1 MSATAPSQCP
11 SVCLGQWPSS
21 HLGSGHQLPSQTQ
34 RPQAHLAERSIFAGA
49 AHSLVVQVTARR
61 AGRERGLP
69 RAGGHVRGMFWGAA
83 PTRDMETGKRAVGE
97 RGKKQA
103 PTKAAKIRRDRR
115 ALLSDAAPAPP
126 THLSADWLPGH
137 DVCRTKFLVQSDH
150 WRIL

>member
-1 MSATAPSQCP
+1 MAFCLSEKSFNKLTDTMNSGKIS
-11 SVCLGQWPSS
+11 SVNFG
-21 HLGSGHQLPSQTQ
+21 GLPLF
-34 RPQAHLAERSIFAGA
+34 RLPYKMLDVRIMPVANAHRKPLAERSIFAGA

-115 ALLSDAAPAPP
+115 I
-126 THLSADWLPGH
+126 G
-137 DVCRTKFLVQSDH
+137 
-150 WRIL
+150 ILMCQMQI